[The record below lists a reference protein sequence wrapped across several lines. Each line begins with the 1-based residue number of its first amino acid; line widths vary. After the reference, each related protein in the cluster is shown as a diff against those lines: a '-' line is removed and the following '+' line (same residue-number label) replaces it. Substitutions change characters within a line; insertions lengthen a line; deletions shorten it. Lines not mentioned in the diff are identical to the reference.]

1 MTQNVLGSPQCCVV
15 SVGGVV
21 TAVSASR
28 RALTLWLWHGSR
40 LDKIDKIVHPQ
51 KRGPGSSA
59 MPRVRCLGWGA
70 QLGCAGSWGGMP
82 RLVWGLA
89 WPRVGAR
96 RWESSVVVA
105 SGC

>member
-28 RALTLWLWHGSR
+28 RALTSWPWHGSS
-40 LDKIDKIVHPQ
+40 LDKIVPLQ

-59 MPRVRCLGWGA
+59 VPRVRCLGWGA
-70 QLGCAGSWGGMP
+70 QLDRAGSWGGTP
-82 RLVWGLA
+82 GLASGLA

-96 RWESSVVVA
+96 LWESNVVIA